1 MFLAP
6 QNCWQSWHSANYF
19 IKEDLKF
26 DCKEWQVQRELH
38 AGIIIKKNFKR
49 NMSKHFVQYPI
60 ISFINS
66 MKF

>member
-38 AGIIIKKNFKR
+38 AGITIKKILNEICQ
-49 NMSKHFVQYPI
+49 NILYNIQSSV
-60 ISFINS
+60 S
-66 MKF
+66 